1 MPKGF
6 HVKLVYLDDQ
16 TGVIAANPGSGKKI
30 FFEMSTIEASITREV
45 GQKIQEA
52 GFGTYFDSPI
62 SVLPFICSSDNR
74 VEYLE
79 PRMGHYLS

>member
-62 SVLPFICSSDNR
+62 SVLPIHSSSDSR
-74 VEYLE
+74 AECLE
-79 PRMGHYLS
+79 PRTVRYLS

>member
-16 TGVIAANPGSGKKI
+16 TGVIAGNPGSGNKI

-45 GQKIQEA
+45 GQKIQDA

-62 SVLPFICSSDNR
+62 SVWAFHSSSDSR
-74 VEYLE
+74 AEYQE
-79 PRMGHYLS
+79 PRTVLYLT

>member
-1 MPKGF
+1 VPKGF

-62 SVLPFICSSDNR
+62 SVLLFICSSDNR

-79 PRMGHYLS
+79 LRMVHYLS

>member
-1 MPKGF
+1 VPKGF

-30 FFEMSTIEASITREV
+30 FFEMSTIEAGITREV
-45 GQKIQEA
+45 GEKIQEA

-62 SVLPFICSSDNR
+62 SVLPIDSSSDGR
-74 VEYLE
+74 VECLE
-79 PRMGHYLS
+79 PRTLRYPS